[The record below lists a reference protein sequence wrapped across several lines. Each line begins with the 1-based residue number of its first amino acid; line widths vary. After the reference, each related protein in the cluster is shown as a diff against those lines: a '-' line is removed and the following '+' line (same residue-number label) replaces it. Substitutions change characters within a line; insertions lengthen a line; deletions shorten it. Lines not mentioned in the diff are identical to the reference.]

1 MSVPSRSSK
10 ALALLIPLGLALLIQ
25 GVLIA
30 FAHTLEYDE
39 AIFMDVARNIQRV
52 GLPLRSIGETGV
64 FFFDH
69 TPLYVFFLSGLREI
83 FGDNVSLLRLV
94 TVTFALGS
102 VLLTARL
109 VQRRNGLAAG
119 FLSAML
125 VGVNSF
131 FATYG
136 YFIRMEV
143 PMVFAL
149 LVAGSAVARWEDR
162 QRQSDLWLAGVSLAL
177 AVLLKE
183 IALLFC
189 AAAVLYV
196 VLRAR
201 QTRARIAAGLA
212 LSLPTFVGLAAWAL
226 LAWTLSPE
234 QSRAVLARWGAAI
247 LGAGGGDAARMGV
260 GVLPWL
266 ETLAGDVLGW
276 GTVLLLVA
284 CGLWAWHTR
293 RCPHPIAGLWGLYL
307 GLGVVASAFIGLKE
321 PRYVI
326 GLIPAAAVLIGLL
339 GDWEGLLAWLR
350 RDVWRVVGALLLG
363 ALLLIDISPLR
374 LLPRETVGL
383 SRWLDAGFESRALQ
397 NDRYYGPLQ
406 AAGEYLEV
414 HTAPAT
420 VIAVVHEGPVV
431 AYYADRPYWLLY
443 TLPLP
448 TVLDLLGRSEYLVV
462 DQVLFIAQTEAEI
475 AEVLVTIDAQFDK
488 VETFSNAYRQV
499 AIYRHR

>member
-1 MSVPSRSSK
+1 MPASSRNWK
-10 ALALLIPLGLALLIQ
+10 VLALLIPLGLALLIQ
-25 GVLIA
+25 GILIA
-30 FAHTLEYDE
+30 SVHTLEYDE
-39 AIFMDVARNIQRV
+39 AIFMDVARNIQRL

-109 VQRRNGLAAG
+109 VQQRNGLAAG
-119 FLSAML
+119 FLSAVL

-131 FATYG
+131 YATYG

-149 LVAGSAVARWEDR
+149 LAAGSAVARWEDR
-162 QRQSDLWLAGVSLAL
+162 RRQSDLWLAGVNLAL

-183 IALLFC
+183 IALLFY
-189 AAAVLYV
+189 AVTLLYV

-201 QTRARIAAGLA
+201 RARSWIAAGVA
-212 LSLPTFVGLAAWAL
+212 LSLPTFVGFAAWAL
-226 LAWTLSPE
+226 FAWTLSPD
-234 QSRAVLARWGAAI
+234 QSRAVLARWGAAL
-247 LGAGGGDAARMGV
+247 LGAGGDAARMGI

-266 ETLAGDVLGW
+266 RTLGGDVLGW
-276 GTVLLLVA
+276 GTMLLLAA

-307 GLGVVASAFIGLKE
+307 GLGVVASVFMGLKE

-383 SRWLDAGFESRALQ
+383 SRWLDAGFESRAVQ

-406 AAGEYLEV
+406 AAGEYLEA

-420 VIAVVHEGPVV
+420 VIAVVHEAPVV

-462 DQVLFIAQTEAEI
+462 DQVLFIVQTEAET

-488 VETFSNAYRQV
+488 VETLSNAYRQV